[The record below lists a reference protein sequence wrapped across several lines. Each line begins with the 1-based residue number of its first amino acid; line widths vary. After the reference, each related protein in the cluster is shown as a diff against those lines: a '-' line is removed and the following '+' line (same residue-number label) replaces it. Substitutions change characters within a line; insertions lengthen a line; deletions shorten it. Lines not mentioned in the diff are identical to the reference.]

1 MKLYVTAKIQ
11 AQLPGKTAP
20 ATFEA
25 RADINLTTL
34 DFQFES
40 GVSGLDVGPEA
51 LKLQG
56 VKVVISRGVAT
67 ACTPTGTDAPKTSG
81 VTVRFAGTVQVLQVT
96 YTVNV
101 QSDARGMCLWGSGDN
116 ITLGGGL
123 EAVSPILAY
132 TTYADGATVD
142 GAPYSIDANKVVL
155 AGGFIF
161 PDSLKTRFGIPGE
174 GVTFK
179 ADLATD
185 LTKASFQVQYN
196 ADGEVALYQGDGAAL
211 LLEGIGF
218 GLDLT
223 MPAAGTPDVDAYFFG
238 RARLDIEG
246 SPSSS
251 TPLEVRIGVKY
262 SGAQFKIAVQ
272 GGLVSGGAQNAFG
285 VEGLTARQLS
295 VSAEFDV
302 VTTTPTLGLNA
313 DVTLPPGWM
322 PAIGIADGTPI
333 ALAASLDALKPC
345 LRFSMGTEGGA
356 DFVDF
361 GGVGFLT
368 ANYVQLLLAPA
379 GCTVPSGAQTV
390 TIDPGWAVA
399 VQGRT
404 LGSPVSFAA
413 QFSVSASGIVL
424 AAEVRPPMLEFYGV
438 TLRGNTPGNSPTMT
452 FAIDTADGTFEATV
466 DAGLEV
472 GNVRLGRGLLVQ
484 VEGDVRQRADYYE
497 IDLKGNGDIRLGP
510 VGLSFDPVE
519 VDAEIPRPGSAT
531 PLKVEISTTLKAT
544 LDLSALGSYSV
555 VASGRLK
562 MTGTTVSEIALSA
575 GGSFDAKLYKLSG
588 TIAFNLCAGTLSP
601 VAADGTG
608 SVCTE
613 FGPTKLA
620 TSSPAIRVSAYGTQK
635 WALRD
640 PKPFTKVFYERE
652 GVEG

>member
-1 MKLYVTAKIQ
+1 
-11 AQLPGKTAP
+11 
-20 ATFEA
+20 
-25 RADINLTTL
+25 
-34 DFQFES
+34 
-40 GVSGLDVGPEA
+40 
-51 LKLQG
+51 
-56 VKVVISRGVAT
+56 
-67 ACTPTGTDAPKTSG
+67 
-81 VTVRFAGTVQVLQVT
+81 
-96 YTVNV
+96 
-101 QSDARGMCLWGSGDN
+101 
-116 ITLGGGL
+116 
-123 EAVSPILAY
+123 
-132 TTYADGATVD
+132 
-142 GAPYSIDANKVVL
+142 
-155 AGGFIF
+155 
-161 PDSLKTRFGIPGE
+161 
-174 GVTFK
+174 
-179 ADLATD
+179 
-185 LTKASFQVQYN
+185 
-196 ADGEVALYQGDGAAL
+196 VALYQGDGAAL

>member
-1 MKLYVTAKIQ
+1 
-11 AQLPGKTAP
+11 
-20 ATFEA
+20 
-25 RADINLTTL
+25 
-34 DFQFES
+34 
-40 GVSGLDVGPEA
+40 
-51 LKLQG
+51 
-56 VKVVISRGVAT
+56 
-67 ACTPTGTDAPKTSG
+67 
-81 VTVRFAGTVQVLQVT
+81 
-96 YTVNV
+96 
-101 QSDARGMCLWGSGDN
+101 
-116 ITLGGGL
+116 
-123 EAVSPILAY
+123 
-132 TTYADGATVD
+132 
-142 GAPYSIDANKVVL
+142 
-155 AGGFIF
+155 
-161 PDSLKTRFGIPGE
+161 
-174 GVTFK
+174 
-179 ADLATD
+179 
-185 LTKASFQVQYN
+185 
-196 ADGEVALYQGDGAAL
+196 
-211 LLEGIGF
+211 
-218 GLDLT
+218 
-223 MPAAGTPDVDAYFFG
+223 
-238 RARLDIEG
+238 
-246 SPSSS
+246 
-251 TPLEVRIGVKY
+251 
-262 SGAQFKIAVQ
+262 
-272 GGLVSGGAQNAFG
+272 
-285 VEGLTARQLS
+285 
-295 VSAEFDV
+295 
-302 VTTTPTLGLNA
+302 
-313 DVTLPPGWM
+313 M

-562 MTGTTVSEIALSA
+562 MTGTTVSEISLSA
-575 GGSFDAKLYKLSG
+575 GGSFDAKLYKLNG